1 MFCSNC
7 GKEVAKGLKF
17 CTNCGT
23 PVAAQ
28 SQAAVQTPQT
38 AQYTPPLTGNSGET
52 SILLLDFKLVTGFAD
67 ANFQY
72 FDANGKAVPADK
84 LFKRGTASV
93 VAQDLLMGLNNQG
106 FAVKVDI
113 YNDKICFSRLTG
125 LGLGKPSGDK
135 FEINGS
141 EIASVAMNNTIWD
154 KSITIETHSK
164 VKLRFVAPKK
174 LIERIV
180 QIINSM
186 IGQNKS

>member
-23 PVAAQ
+23 PVAPQ
-28 SQAAVQTPQT
+28 PQAAVPPQAT
-38 AQYTPPLTGNSGET
+38 QYTPPSEGVSGVN
-52 SILLLDFKLVTGFAD
+52 SILLLDYKLVTGFAD
-67 ANFQY
+67 TNFHY
-72 FDANGKAVPADK
+72 SDANGKAVSADK
-84 LFKRGTASV
+84 LFKRSTASV
-93 VAQDLLMGLNNQG
+93 AVQDVLMGLNNQG
-106 FAVKVDI
+106 FAVKAEI

-141 EIASVAMNNTIWD
+141 EIASVAMTNTIWD
-154 KSITIETHSK
+154 RSITIETYSK
-164 VKLRFVAPKK
+164 AKLKFVAPKK
-174 LIERIV
+174 HIERIA

-186 IGQNKS
+186 IIQNKS